1 LLSFEKFTIMEPE
14 FIFKICSIAV
24 LPGWLLLIFLP
35 KWKFSSVFVTSILIP
50 GLLSLIYIYLI
61 AVHFWGTNG
70 GFGTLAQVA
79 LLFENK
85 YIVLAGWV
93 HYLAFDLFI
102 GSWEVRDGQ
111 KLGIPHVLLVPCLIL
126 TFLFG
131 PAGFFLYFIFRAA
144 KKMTVN

>member
-1 LLSFEKFTIMEPE
+1 MTPE
-14 FIFKICSIAV
+14 FIFKICNIAV
-24 LPGWLLLIFLP
+24 VPGWLLLIFLP
-35 KWKFSSVFVTSILIP
+35 KWKWSARFITSILIP
-50 GLLSLIYIYLI
+50 GLLSIIYIYLI
-61 AVHFWGTNG
+61 AVHFGGTNG
-70 GFGTLAQVA
+70 GFGSLAQVA

-85 YIVLAGWV
+85 YIILAGWV

-111 KLGIPHVLLVPCLIL
+111 QLGIPHILIVPCLIL

-131 PAGFFLYFIFRAA
+131 PAGLFLYFIFRFV

>member
-1 LLSFEKFTIMEPE
+1 M
-14 FIFKICSIAV
+14 AV
-24 LPGWLLLIFLP
+24 VPGWLLLIFLP
-35 KWKFSSVFVTSILIP
+35 KWKFSTTFIASILIP
-50 GLLSLIYIYLI
+50 GLLSIVYVYLI
-61 AVHFWGTNG
+61 SVHFWGIDG
-70 GFGTLAQVA
+70 GFGSLAQVA

-111 KLGIPHVLLVPCLIL
+111 QLGIPHILLIPCLIL

-131 PAGFFLYFIFRAA
+131 PAGLFLYLIFRAA

>member
-1 LLSFEKFTIMEPE
+1 MEPE
-14 FIFKICSIAV
+14 LIFKICNIAV

-35 KWKFSSVFVTSILIP
+35 KWKFSSVFITSILIP
-50 GLLSLIYIYLI
+50 GLLSIIYIYLI

-131 PAGFFLYFIFRAA
+131 PAGFFLYFFFRAA